1 MSIYNESLEL
11 HKRSLGK
18 IDVVSKIPIENDCDL
33 SLVYTPGV
41 AEPCRVIY
49 KNPEELNTYTSRGNT
64 IAVITDGSA
73 VLGLG
78 NIGARAALPVM
89 EGKCVLFKEFG
100 GVSAFPICLDSQND
114 EEIIDTVKLLEPS
127 FSGINL
133 EDIAAPRCFEI
144 ENRLKRETNM
154 LIFHDDQHGTAAVVL
169 AGLFNAMK
177 ILGKDIK
184 KVKIVINGAGAAGT
198 AITNLL
204 VYLGVHDIIICDS
217 KGIIHRLRRGLN
229 LTKRILARHTN
240 HENIKGSLKDAIK
253 NADVF
258 IGVSRANVLNE
269 EMLWAMK
276 KNPVIFAMAN
286 PEPEIEPEIAK
297 LNGVKIMATGRSDY
311 PNQVNNVLAFPG
323 IFRGALDAHAKEINM
338 EMKLA
343 AARAIASIVEN
354 ELDYEY
360 IIPEPFDS
368 KILPAVAKG
377 VAKAAIKTGV
387 CPPNINTRIIEEK
400 ASIIAQR
407 SIKKEPSLV
416 I

>member
-64 IAVITDGSA
+64 IAVVTDGSA

-229 LTKRILARHTN
+229 LTKRILAKHTN
-240 HENIKGSLKDAIK
+240 HEDIKGSLKDAIK
-253 NADVF
+253 N
-258 IGVSRANVLNE
+258 
-269 EMLWAMK
+269 
-276 KNPVIFAMAN
+276 
-286 PEPEIEPEIAK
+286 
-297 LNGVKIMATGRSDY
+297 Y
-311 PNQVNNVLAFPG
+311 
-323 IFRGALDAHAKEINM
+323 KE
-338 EMKLA
+338 
-343 AARAIASIVEN
+343 
-354 ELDYEY
+354 
-360 IIPEPFDS
+360 
-368 KILPAVAKG
+368 
-377 VAKAAIKTGV
+377 KTK
-387 CPPNINTRIIEEK
+387 R
-400 ASIIAQR
+400 
-407 SIKKEPSLV
+407 
-416 I
+416 